1 MVTVPPNAM
10 IVAFVFLG
18 AALLTAA
25 GSAGALF
32 GVLSKRYRFA
42 VGSAVVAAAV
52 GGAYTLVWA
61 GGIVSMPE
69 RVLAPGEAKYFCEI
83 DCHLAYSIA
92 RVERM
97 TSLGAGAPPPSS
109 GSFLV
114 VTVKTWFD
122 PSTISPRRP
131 LDVALR
137 PNPRDVFL
145 RTGDGTRYRPLSS
158 GAAALAAAGRA
169 NTPMTEPLRPGE
181 SYETILVFD
190 TPSGASEPRLFVGTS
205 PAESAFLIGHES
217 APFARRAWFSLR

>member
-1 MVTVPPNAM
+1 MIHVPPNSP
-10 IVAFVFLG
+10 IVVLAFLG
-18 AALLTAA
+18 AALVVAA
-25 GSAGALF
+25 GSAGTLF

-42 VGSAVVAAAV
+42 VGSACVAAAV
-52 GGAYTLVWA
+52 GGAYALVWA
-61 GGIVSMPE
+61 GALFAMPE
-69 RVLAPGEAKYFCEI
+69 RVLAQGEAKYFCEI
-83 DCHLAYSIA
+83 DCHLAYSVA

-97 TSLGAGAPPPSS
+97 ASLGAGGPAPSS
-109 GSFLV
+109 DSFLV

-131 LDVALR
+131 LGATLK

-145 RTGDGTRYRPLSS
+145 RTSDGTRYHPILG
-158 GAAALAAAGRA
+158 GAAALAAAGRS

-190 TPSGASEPRLFVGTS
+190 APPGAPEPRLFVGNI

-217 APFARRAWFSLR
+217 APPARKAWFSLR